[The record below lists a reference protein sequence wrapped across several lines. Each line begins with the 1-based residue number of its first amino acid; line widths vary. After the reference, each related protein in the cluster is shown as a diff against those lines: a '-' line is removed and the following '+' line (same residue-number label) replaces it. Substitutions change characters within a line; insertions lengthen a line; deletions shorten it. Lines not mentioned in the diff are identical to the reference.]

1 MLLER
6 NRGKLTGMLL
16 AFLLLSVSGSVEG
29 QASRETAPPATFYEF
44 GTVVAILRS
53 GVETQVYDELHHRFA
68 RHSFQF
74 AKDTRA
80 DVVRTGDAVE
90 MIYSVGD
97 SVWTLRRMI
106 MLEAGLPR
114 AGPPSAAISSGTAV
128 APLAPAPSPSPS
140 VAAASMPALKRTEGR
155 GHTVASA
162 SRAPAIPAPVPR
174 AVAKPKP
181 VDLSGNTTAKTPAIT
196 DVPLGIVGGYSKPA
210 PVPVT
215 HTVSR
220 DTPSEE
226 CNRSSADWPNEP
238 LRIAV
243 LDFRYPTEREEAH
256 DIGKTGGGSGTAV
269 ADLVF
274 TRLDD
279 LHEYQMVR
287 GDRRRL
293 DRADIA
299 GAAKLGRELGAD
311 AVLEGTFAPTDMGKG
326 PDGEETR
333 ARTYEL
339 RAGLVDTCT
348 GQVLMKMSSAACIVG
363 SGAAGCPHFTV
374 SAREAGDPDANARSF
389 DPAIRT
395 LIYPL
400 EHNATPATMP
410 DAIGLVVDV
419 GKDSATVHM
428 MQGSARIGDQLSIH
442 AQRLS
447 KNPGT
452 YTLQKLQDQEI
463 GRFTVRRV
471 QGATVFGSYTGDL
484 PARPGDAVE
493 VIPIQ

>member
-6 NRGKLTGMLL
+6 NRAKLAGVLF
-16 AFLLLSVSGSVEG
+16 AFLLLWSDGPVKG
-29 QASRETAPPATFYEF
+29 QASRAAASSLTTYYEF

-53 GVETQVYDELHHRFA
+53 GVETQVYDEVHHRFV

-74 AKDTRA
+74 ASDTRA

-90 MIYSVGD
+90 MIYAVGE
-97 SVWTLRRMI
+97 SGWTLRRMV
-106 MLEAGLPR
+106 MLEAGLPK
-114 AGPPSAAISSGTAV
+114 AGPPSAAVAVGTPV
-128 APLAPAPSPSPS
+128 AALAPTPSPPI
-140 VAAASMPALKRTEGR
+140 AAASMPAPKRPEGR

-162 SRAPAIPAPVPR
+162 PRAPVIPAPVPR
-174 AVAKPKP
+174 AVAKPRP

-196 DVPLGIVGGYSKPA
+196 DVPLGIAGGYSKPA

-215 HTVSR
+215 RTVTR

-279 LHEYQMVR
+279 LHTYQMVR

-311 AVLEGTFAPTDMGKG
+311 AVLEGTFAPTDVVTG
-326 PDGEETR
+326 PDGEETKP
-333 ARTYEL
+333 RTYEL

-348 GQVLMKMSSAACIVG
+348 GQVLMKMSSASCIVG
-363 SGAAGCPHFTV
+363 GGAAGCSHFTV
-374 SAREAGDPDANARSF
+374 SAREAEDPDANSRSF

-395 LIYPL
+395 LVYPL
-400 EHNATPATMP
+400 EHNETPATMP
-410 DAIGLVVDV
+410 DAIGSVVDV
-419 GKDSATVHM
+419 GIGSATIHM
-428 MQGSARIGDQLSIH
+428 MQGSARVGDQLSIH

-471 QGATVFGSYTGDL
+471 QGATMFGSYTGDL
-484 PARPGDAVE
+484 PAKPGDAVE
-493 VIPIQ
+493 VIPAQ

>member
-6 NRGKLTGMLL
+6 NRGELAGVLL
-16 AFLLLSVSGSVEG
+16 AFLLLWVSGSVEG
-29 QASRETAPPATFYEF
+29 QASRAGAPQATFYEF
-44 GTVVAILRS
+44 GTVVTILRS

-74 AKDTRA
+74 ASDTRA

-90 MIYSVGD
+90 MIYSVGE
-97 SVWTLRRMI
+97 SGWMLRRMV

-114 AGPPSAAISSGTAV
+114 AGPPSAAVASGTTV
-128 APLAPAPSPSPS
+128 APLPPTPSPP
-140 VAAASMPALKRTEGR
+140 VAAASIPAPKRTEGK

-162 SRAPAIPAPVPR
+162 PRAPVIPAPVPR
-174 AVAKPKP
+174 AVAKPSP

-196 DVPLGIVGGYSKPA
+196 DVPLGMAGGYGKPA

-215 HTVSR
+215 RTVSR

-311 AVLEGTFAPTDMGKG
+311 AVLEGTFAPIDMGKG

-333 ARTYEL
+333 PRTYEL

-363 SGAAGCPHFTV
+363 SGAAVCPHFTV

-471 QGATVFGSYTGDL
+471 QGATAFGSYAGDM

-493 VIPIQ
+493 VISVQ